1 VSWVLAAGGWSVV
14 VLLLVIVRAR
24 LSRVADAEHELRGA
38 VTAIGLAADRMH
50 RLGATRGFASLVA
63 LQVDRMEAAVRDLG
77 RAREVRPGSV
87 GARSAASGRSA
98 PRIDVGRLSQV
109 VANLVDNAA
118 EHGAGPVDVRW
129 SATRAGARLEIRNRN
144 AKVAGSGPG
153 ALDDVGAER
162 RAGRGRGLGIASRA
176 ARDLGGNLRVESD
189 DEATVATLEL
199 PAVDGGRSRAA

>member
-1 VSWVLAAGGWSVV
+1 MSWVLAAGGWSAV
-14 VLLLVIVRAR
+14 VLLVGVVRAR

-50 RLGATRGFASLVA
+50 RVGATRGFASLVA
-63 LQVDRMEAAVRDLG
+63 LQLDRMEAAVRDLR
-77 RAREVRPGSV
+77 RAREVRP
-87 GARSAASGRSA
+87 RPFAAGSGRTA
-98 PRIDVGRLSQV
+98 ARIDAGRLSQV

-144 AKVAGSGPG
+144 AKVAAVGPG
-153 ALDDVGAER
+153 ALEDLGSER

-189 DEATVATLEL
+189 GEATVATLEL

>member
-1 VSWVLAAGGWSVV
+1 VSWVLAGSGWSLFI
-14 VLLLVIVRAR
+14 VLVLRLRVR

-38 VTAIGLAADRMH
+38 VTAIGLAAERMH
-50 RLGATRGFASLVA
+50 RVGATRAFASLVA
-63 LQVDRMEAAVRDLG
+63 LQLDRMEAAVRDLG
-77 RAREVRPGSV
+77 RARQMGPTRVAPL
-87 GARSAASGRSA
+87 SAVPARSA

-129 SATRAGARLEIRNRN
+129 SVTRTGARLEIRNRN
-144 AKVAGSGPG
+144 ANVPGSAAGELEEAGP
-153 ALDDVGAER
+153 ER
-162 RAGRGRGLGIASRA
+162 RVGRGRGLAIAGRA
-176 ARDLGGNLRVESD
+176 ARDLGGSLRVDTD